1 MEQQQPSAEYNPH
14 NMTPEDISL
23 VAPVVRGQEEVN
35 AKDRLVLGFWRDAI
49 DAEFPNQGFEYLADP
64 LTDHLDERFE
74 RIKLDAV
81 LTRRSRLESSS
92 LFRHPIP
99 YILIHRYNEAKGCIE
114 FFIYQRTKA
123 VGEQLLA
130 GNHSLAG
137 GGHPEANQMC
147 FYPNMSL
154 NVKESLLAVAVTELD
169 EEFEFNGL
177 SFSDLAKTTP
187 ITFTHDGFIRDDMN
201 EVGKQ
206 HLGVVYS
213 VGVPPHIDVV
223 CKEAELITV
232 GFRSLEEIL
241 SPDSGFNF
249 ERWSY
254 MIADHL
260 HRLIEEERAKAAAR
274 GPVEEPEDEAAVYRA
289 RAERLAKLTPVELTL
304 ERANAF
310 QETSG
315 FDLLSWELA
324 EGEKV
329 VTREDNVFLDGV
341 IEHPMEGRK
350 VVVIALDDHDPDP
363 VSTVEMIKA
372 ELLKGWDALKGDPVV
387 EEGFGRELG
396 LMDGDLPEEP
406 LETGEDGC
414 ELEQE
419 DDGDIPD
426 SGEDPEEP
434 FVYPEGFGPVSFK
447 SAAFADK
454 AGIDLNAIALPE
466 DARFASKDG
475 DLGVYMVTTVD
486 HPEKGV
492 LYVTTNL
499 LVGDTNPLLT
509 LEAVKKHA
517 LGDSSA
523 VEALTASGH
532 WKVSEELI
540 HKAWGIGEEEVV
552 NIGRGTVMETVHRPD
567 LDALETRP
575 AYPRGGRPEFA
586 HIDEASFRHVEPEPQ
601 RYDPAPHR
609 DADVGGYGDSGGGS
623 SSSDS
628 GSSSSD

>member
-99 YILIHRYNEAKGCIE
+99 YILIHRYNEAKACIE

-177 SFSDLAKTTP
+177 SFTDLAKTTP

-213 VGVPPHIDVV
+213 VGIPPHIDVV

-274 GPVEEPEDEAAVYRA
+274 GPVEEPVDEAAVYRA
-289 RAERLAKLTPVELTL
+289 RAERLAKLPPVELTL

-315 FDLLSWELA
+315 FDLLSWKLG
-324 EGEKV
+324 EGEKL

-363 VSTVEMIKA
+363 VTTVEMIKA

-387 EEGFGRELG
+387 EEGYGREL
-396 LMDGDLPEEP
+396 DPEIP
-406 LETGEDGC
+406 VGEDGC

-426 SGEDPEEP
+426 SGEDPEELA
-434 FVYPEGFGPVSFK
+434 ELPVGSAGESF
-447 SAAFADK
+447 
-454 AGIDLNAIALPE
+454 NTP
-466 DARFASKDG
+466 AS
-475 DLGVYMVTTVD
+475 
-486 HPEKGV
+486 
-492 LYVTTNL
+492 
-499 LVGDTNPLLT
+499 
-509 LEAVKKHA
+509 
-517 LGDSSA
+517 
-523 VEALTASGH
+523 
-532 WKVSEELI
+532 
-540 HKAWGIGEEEVV
+540 
-552 NIGRGTVMETVHRPD
+552 
-567 LDALETRP
+567 
-575 AYPRGGRPEFA
+575 YPRGGRPEFA
-586 HIDEASFRHVEPEPQ
+586 HIDEAPFLHQSHSGTGDNVAG
-601 RYDPAPHR
+601 DKIVHR
-609 DADVGGYGDSGGGS
+609 SNVSDADMRSAHDNVAGSDS

-628 GSSSSD
+628 GSSSND

>member
-213 VGVPPHIDVV
+213 VGIPPHIDVV

-274 GPVEEPEDEAAVYRA
+274 GPVEEPVDEAAEYRA
-289 RAERLAKLTPVELTL
+289 RAERLAKLPPVELTL

-315 FDLLSWELA
+315 FDLLSWELG

-363 VSTVEMIKA
+363 VTTVALIKA

-387 EEGFGRELG
+387 EEGYGRELG

-419 DDGDIPD
+419 EDGDIPD

-434 FVYPEGFGPVSFK
+434 
-447 SAAFADK
+447 ADEEVRQVESVVRR
-454 AGIDLNAIALPE
+454 A
-466 DARFASKDG
+466 DG
-475 DLGVYMVTTVD
+475 G
-486 HPEKGV
+486 
-492 LYVTTNL
+492 L
-499 LVGDTNPLLT
+499 LVNVGSKLT
-509 LEAVKKHA
+509 PELQARAEAAHEATLAERPV
-517 LGDSSA
+517 GSA
-523 VEALTASGH
+523 
-532 WKVSEELI
+532 
-540 HKAWGIGEEEVV
+540 GESF
-552 NIGRGTVMETVHRPD
+552 NT
-567 LDALETRP
+567 P
-575 AYPRGGRPEFA
+575 ATYPRGGRPEFA

-609 DADVGGYGDSGGGS
+609 DADVGGYGDSGGSS

-628 GSSSSD
+628 GSSSND

>member
-1 MEQQQPSAEYNPH
+1 MDLQANVHPSEAGLAAAVMPGDEAV
-14 NMTPEDISL
+14 D
-23 VAPVVRGQEEVN
+23 
-35 AKDRLVLGFWRDAI
+35 AKDRLVIGFWRDAI
-49 DAEFPNQGFEYLADP
+49 DAEFTVQGLEYTADPEVDVLAD
-64 LTDHLDERFE
+64 RFE
-74 RIKLDAV
+74 RIKLDVV
-81 LTRRSRLESSS
+81 LTRRRHLENNP

-99 YILIHRYNEAKGCIE
+99 YALLHRHNIEKNCLE
-114 FFIYQRTKA
+114 FFIYQRTKL
-123 VGEQLLA
+123 VGESKLA
-130 GNHSLAG
+130 GNHSIGL
-137 GGHPEANQMC
+137 GGHPEAPSMR
-147 FYPNMSL
+147 FYPNWTL
-154 NVKESLLAVAVTELD
+154 NVRDALLASLVDEL
-169 EEFEFNGL
+169 EEEVEFSGM
-177 SFSDLAKTTP
+177 SFKELIQSRETT
-187 ITFTHDGFIRDDMN
+187 FSHEGFIRDDAN

-206 HLGVVYS
+206 HLGIVYS
-213 VGVPPHIDVV
+213 IGIPSDIEVT

-232 GFRSLEEIL
+232 GFRSLDEIT
-241 SPDSGFNF
+241 SADSGFNL

-254 MIADHL
+254 ILADAYK
-260 HRLIEEERAKAAAR
+260 RQIEAATAQAALDAQAN
-274 GPVEEPEDEAAVYRA
+274 DEALRYREE
-289 RAERLAKLTPVELTL
+289 AERLAQLPPVDMTEADALQYL
-304 ERANAF
+304 N
-310 QETSG
+310 TSG
-315 FDLLSWELA
+315 FNLLEWKLE
-324 EGEKV
+324 EGEKL
-329 VTREDNVFLDGV
+329 VTREGRPFLDAV
-341 IEHPMEGRK
+341 INHPMEGRK
-350 VVVIALDDHDPDP
+350 VVVIALDPADSDP
-363 VSTVEMIKA
+363 VSTVTQIKA
-372 ELLKGWDALKGDPVV
+372 ALLEGWDTLKGNPVPA
-387 EEGFGRELG
+387 ELG

-575 AYPRGGRPEFA
+575 AYPRGGRPEIA
-586 HIDEASFRHVEPEPQ
+586 HIDEATFLHRPNVS
-601 RYDPAPHR
+601 DADMR
-609 DADVGGYGDSGGGS
+609 DAHDSAVGSDSSGSDS
-623 SSSDS
+623 SSPASE
-628 GSSSSD
+628 